1 LIAAGV
7 SLAVSALVAVTG
19 VSAQS
24 PQQYARDVYAVR
36 GDIAPTGKCPYSPEQ
51 WNSAPTE
58 PCRWRKGGRFVVALV
73 GDSHAM
79 QWEPALDVVAARHN
93 LTVIRVTRGGCPAN
107 TINQVQLH
115 PSGGRQRYAC
125 SGWRKQ
131 IYKRLIKQYDPDLI
145 YVETRSHVWAIR
157 SQNRTVLPF
166 HPGHLKLWSDGWG
179 PTLRALT
186 AGKGRVVVAEITPT
200 LPFHV
205 PACLAA
211 HPRGT
216 RACDARLS
224 ATRDELPYNR
234 VIAGLPRRFPG
245 VSVVDP
251 TPIICPGGLC
261 PAFLDGQVVHRD
273 DNHVSAT
280 FSRTV
285 ADRWEAMLARAGVSF
300 G

>member
-1 LIAAGV
+1 MLLSALAVAAG
-7 SLAVSALVAVTG
+7 SSPPT
-19 VSAQS
+19 

-36 GDIAPTGKCPYSPEQ
+36 GDIAPSGKCPYTPEQ
-51 WNSAPTE
+51 WKTAPVE
-58 PCRWRKGGRFVVALV
+58 PCRWRKGGRFIVALV

-79 QWEPALDVVAARHN
+79 QWEPALDVVAGRRD

-107 TINQVQLH
+107 TIDQVQLH
-115 PSGGRQRYAC
+115 PNGGRQRYEC
-125 SGWRKQ
+125 SRWRTQ
-131 IYKRLIKQYDPDLI
+131 IYERLVKEYDPDLI

-157 SQNRTVLPF
+157 SLNRTILPF

-186 AGKGRVVVAEITPT
+186 AGTGKVVVAKITPT

-216 RACDARLS
+216 KACDARLS
-224 ATRDELPYNR
+224 ANRDELAYNR
-234 VIAGLPRRFPG
+234 VIAGLPRRFRR

-251 TPIICPGGLC
+251 TPIICPGGYC
-261 PAFLDGQVVHRD
+261 PAFLHGQVVHRD

-285 ADRWEAMLARAGVSF
+285 ASRWEAMLTRAGVSF